1 MLRFIQENHSLN
13 SESSLSTSASQE
25 DSSQQHYR
33 AVGIALFVTVLWA
46 SSWVIIKF
54 GLEEIPPLT
63 YAGLRYVIAA
73 ALLMFIVIARSDSR
87 HELSKT
93 NRKQILTLAG
103 YGIVFVTITQ
113 AAQFVG
119 LDLLPAISVSLLL
132 NMTPLIVLVLGVIL
146 LREVPTYGQIGWI
159 LIGIAGVL
167 IYFYP
172 FDLGTL
178 QIVGVIIV
186 LIGVVSNAF
195 SSIIG
200 RAINKKKELTPLVI
214 TSVSML
220 FGSVVILAAAMM
232 FEDVG
237 SISPLSWLYI
247 LWLSVVNTAFA
258 FTLWNRAMQTLRA
271 VDITLINGTMLP
283 QIVIL
288 SIFFLGEMPTFLD
301 WIGLVLIAL
310 SALVVQVIQARRE
323 NHIQKTDNL
332 SESKDND
339 PIAG

>member
-1 MLRFIQENHSLN
+1 
-13 SESSLSTSASQE
+13 
-25 DSSQQHYR
+25 
-33 AVGIALFVTVLWA
+33 VGIALFVTVLWA

-63 YAGLRYVIAA
+63 FAGLRYVIAA
-73 ALLMFIVIARSDSR
+73 ILLMFIVIGRNDSR
-87 HELSKT
+87 HELRGAS
-93 NRKQILTLAG
+93 RKQIVTLAG
-103 YGIVFVTITQ
+103 YGLVFVTVTQ

-132 NMTPLIVLVLGVIL
+132 NMTPLIVLILGVIL

-172 FDLGTL
+172 LDLGAL
-178 QIVGVIIV
+178 QIAGVIVV

-200 RAINKKKELTPLVI
+200 RAINKKRELTPLVI

-220 FGSVVILAAAMM
+220 FGSVVMLAAAVLL
-232 FEDVG
+232 ENAQT
-237 SISPLSWLYI
+237 ISSLSWFYI
-247 LWLSVVNTAFA
+247 IWLSVVNTAFA

-271 VDITLINGTMLP
+271 IDITLINGTMLP

-288 SIFFLGEMPTFLD
+288 SIFFLGEIPTFLD

-310 SALVVQVIQARRE
+310 SALIVQVIQAKRE
-323 NHIQKTDNL
+323 NNRQRTENL
-332 SESKDND
+332 SGALGSDTAVE
-339 PIAG
+339 

>member
-1 MLRFIQENHSLN
+1 
-13 SESSLSTSASQE
+13 
-25 DSSQQHYR
+25 
-33 AVGIALFVTVLWA
+33 
-46 SSWVIIKF
+46 VIIKF

-63 YAGLRYVIAA
+63 FAGLRYVIAA
-73 ALLMFIVIARSDSR
+73 VLLMITVIGRSDSR
-87 HELSKT
+87 HELTSA
-93 NRKQILTLAG
+93 NRRQILTLAG
-103 YGIVFVTITQ
+103 YGFVFVTVTQ

-132 NMTPLIVLVLGVIL
+132 NMTPLIVLVLGIVL
-146 LREVPTYGQIGWI
+146 LREVPTYRQIGWI

-172 FDLGTL
+172 LDLGAL
-178 QIVGVIIV
+178 QIIGVIVV
-186 LIGVVSNAF
+186 LIGVVANAF

-220 FGSVVILAAAMM
+220 FGSAVILVTALL
-232 FEDVG
+232 FEEIQ
-237 SISPLSWLYI
+237 SISPLSWFYI
-247 LWLSVVNTAFA
+247 IWLSVVNTAFA

-310 SALVVQVIQARRE
+310 SALIVQAIQARR
-323 NHIQKTDNL
+323 NNNNRKTENL
-332 SESKDND
+332 SGETVTGSKDD
-339 PIAG
+339 

>member
-1 MLRFIQENHSLN
+1 MNSDTSLSASTSQE
-13 SESSLSTSASQE
+13 ESSR
-25 DSSQQHYR
+25 QHYR

-63 YAGLRYVIAA
+63 FAGLRYVIAA
-73 ALLMFIVIARSDSR
+73 ILLMFIVIGRNDSR
-87 HELSKT
+87 HELRGAS
-93 NRKQILTLAG
+93 RKQIVTLAG
-103 YGIVFVTITQ
+103 YGLVFVTVTQ

-132 NMTPLIVLVLGVIL
+132 NMTPLIVLILGVIL

-172 FDLGTL
+172 LDLGAL
-178 QIVGVIIV
+178 QIAGVIVV

-200 RAINKKKELTPLVI
+200 RAINKKRELTPLVI

-220 FGSVVILAAAMM
+220 FGSVVMLAAAVLL
-232 FEDVG
+232 ENAQT
-237 SISPLSWLYI
+237 ISSLSWFYI
-247 LWLSVVNTAFA
+247 IWLSVVNTAFA

-271 VDITLINGTMLP
+271 IDITLINGTMLP

-288 SIFFLGEMPTFLD
+288 SIFFLGEIPTFLD

-310 SALVVQVIQARRE
+310 SALIVQVIQAKRE
-323 NHIQKTDNL
+323 NNRQRTENL
-332 SESKDND
+332 SGALGSDTAVE
-339 PIAG
+339 

>member
-1 MLRFIQENHSLN
+1 MN
-13 SESSLSTSASQE
+13 SESTRSTST
-25 DSSQQHYR
+25 SQQMSSRHHYR
-33 AVGIALFVTVLWA
+33 AVGIALIVTVLWA

-73 ALLMFIVIARSDSR
+73 ALLTLFVIARSDSR
-87 HELSKT
+87 HELARV
-93 NRKQILTLAG
+93 NRKQLFTLGG

-119 LDLLPAISVSLLL
+119 LNLLPAISVSLLL

-146 LREVPTYGQIGWI
+146 LREVPTYGQFGWI

-172 FDLGTL
+172 LDLGAL
-178 QIVGVIIV
+178 QIIGVVVV
-186 LIGVVSNAF
+186 LIGVVANAF

-200 RAINKKKELTPLVI
+200 RAINKKKELTPIVI
-214 TSVSML
+214 TTVSML
-220 FGSVVILAAAMM
+220 IGSVVIMAAAII
-232 FEDVG
+232 FEDVQ
-237 SISPLSWLYI
+237 SISPLSWFYI

-301 WIGLVLIAL
+301 WIGLALIAL
-310 SALVVQVIQARRE
+310 SALIVQVIQARRE
-323 NHIQKTDNL
+323 NNHRK
-332 SESKDND
+332 
-339 PIAG
+339 